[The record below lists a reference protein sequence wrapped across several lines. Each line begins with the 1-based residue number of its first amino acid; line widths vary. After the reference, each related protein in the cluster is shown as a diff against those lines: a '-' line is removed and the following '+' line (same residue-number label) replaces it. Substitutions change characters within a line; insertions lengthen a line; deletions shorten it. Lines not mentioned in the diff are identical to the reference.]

1 MSAGAL
7 PSRVM
12 VCVPPASRRLRPLS
26 VLLLFALGG
35 LGGALSGCSGSGS
48 TDTGDVP
55 SDERVPEP
63 TPPPAPPGP
72 LYDAEGRLLPSERVL
87 GGLTLPRG
95 LENEQQGNHRHIFDA
110 RVPAAKLVQY
120 FGPRLFTGQVDPH
133 GQGASFL
140 GATPLR
146 PSGTAYRMDV
156 LVTARGAHR
165 SALVIRL
172 TDVPTARPSAP
183 TEEDLRAYHERL
195 D

>member
-1 MSAGAL
+1 MVSARSL
-7 PSRVM
+7 FR
-12 VCVPPASRRLRPLS
+12 PARSLSLVLGLSLS
-26 VLLLFALGG
+26 VLAT
-35 LGGALSGCSGSGS
+35 SSVGCSGSGAGES
-48 TDTGDVP
+48 EDVP
-55 SDERVPEP
+55 PDERVPEP
-63 TPPPAPPGP
+63 APAPARPDP
-72 LYDAEGRLLPSERVL
+72 LYDDEGRLLPSERVL

-95 LENEQQGNHRHIFDA
+95 LENEQQGDHRHLFEA

-120 FGPRLFTGQVDPH
+120 FGPRLFTGQVEPH

-156 LVTARGAHR
+156 LVTARGAYR
-165 SALVIRL
+165 SSLIIRL
-172 TDVPTARPSAP
+172 ADVPTARPSVP